1 MTLADAFSVFENYNL
16 WLFFIGIAILITGV
30 LPRLLSNIP
39 LSMPMILLVMGFLAV
54 ALPLGL
60 KAPNPITEG
69 TITEHLTELTVI
81 IALMGAGIKMNRPVS
96 LKGWRSTWRLLGI
109 TIILSVLMAAW
120 VGWAI
125 AAFVP
130 ATAMLLGAVIA
141 PTDPVLAADV
151 QVKSP
156 IAKSLVDKET
166 EDQKSEE
173 QVKEDEVRFALTSE
187 AGLNDGLAFPFTN
200 LAVAMALAGSEIGNW
215 IESWL
220 LVDVLYKLGVG
231 FFAGIGLGYLLALAM
246 FSVAAKSE
254 MAKSII
260 GLGAIAS
267 TLIIYGFT
275 EYLGGYGFL
284 ATFIGAYQIRSYER
298 EHEYHIAFHEMSE
311 SIERMLTALVLLAL
325 GGAIA
330 GGLLAPLN
338 LSLIISALII
348 VFLVRPIAGVVG
360 LIGINNIAWKERL
373 AISFF
378 GIRGVGSIYY
388 LSFAINEEN
397 FMGTEEIWALVALII
412 VISIFVHGILAEPV
426 TSKLDK
432 LREENRL

>member
-1 MTLADAFSVFENYNL
+1 MTPADAFSAFDNYKL
-16 WLFFIGIAILITGV
+16 WLFFIGVAILITAL

-39 LSMPMILLVMGFLAV
+39 LSMPIILIIVGYGAV

-69 TITEHLTELTVI
+69 KITEHLTELTVI

-96 LKGWRSTWRLLGI
+96 LKGWGSTWRLLSI
-109 TIILSVLMAAW
+109 TMILSVLMAAL
-120 VGWAI
+120 VGWTI

-130 ATAMLLGAVIA
+130 ATAILLGAVIA

-156 IAKSLVDKET
+156 TAKRLVDTET
-166 EDQKSEE
+166 EDQKAEE
-173 QVKEDEVRFALTSE
+173 KLKEDELRFALTSE

-200 LAVAMALAGSEIGNW
+200 LAIAMALAGPEIGNW
-215 IESWL
+215 IENWL
-220 LVDVLYKLGVG
+220 LIDVLYKLGVG
-231 FFAGIGLGYLLALAM
+231 ALGGFGLGYLLALAM
-246 FSVAAKSE
+246 FSVTAKSE
-254 MAKSII
+254 IAKSII

-267 TLIIYGFT
+267 TFIIYGAT

-298 EHEYHIAFHEMSE
+298 EHEYQMAFHEMSE

-348 VFLVRPIAGVVG
+348 VFLVRPIAGMVG
-360 LIGINNIAWKERL
+360 LIGMNNIAWKERL

-388 LSFAINEEN
+388 LSFAINKED
-397 FMGTEEIWALVALII
+397 FSGIEEIWALVALTI
-412 VISIFVHGILAEPV
+412 VISIFVHGILAELV

-432 LREENRL
+432 LRKENRL